1 LLHLFAL
8 LPAGPMSTSA
18 AAAAFT
24 TPAGLP
30 STSSSSSCASP
41 AKRARRIHST
51 RLGYGADSSSSSSS
65 PPVGESIYE
74 SVHRKEHEM
83 KQVKAMHT
91 STTDP
96 VIMAMSYADQSSDP
110 PLRLA
115 KALRRVYEDPCNP
128 SNPNAVSKSGDQ
140 SKRDRQLSEIG
151 MADLGMRRASM
162 VVDVK
167 RKSPRHKNRPLC
179 RFDDAGM
186 VAEAMVRLGCDA
198 VFINTDYGTYG
209 GDMSELKSAV
219 QRVRLASKTAAV
231 VMKDVVVDEIQLGL
245 AKEAGADAIVLMA
258 CVLGP
263 ALSNFLD
270 LATTI
275 GLETIVEC
283 HTRDEVQEALN
294 LMATNI
300 LVNNYDRIG
309 QQLHPD
315 QALKL
320 AGMFPGSGGPV
331 ICLATGG
338 LESSRQLKAHLD
350 AGYDG
355 VVVGRACMGSPRA
368 PELIRAVRDRTL
380 LPAEMSAWGI
390 DADFDLDGNLV
401 GDGTAASKRNLPSE
415 DDADVYQ

>member
-1 LLHLFAL
+1 
-8 LPAGPMSTSA
+8 
-18 AAAAFT
+18 
-24 TPAGLP
+24 
-30 STSSSSSCASP
+30 
-41 AKRARRIHST
+41 
-51 RLGYGADSSSSSSS
+51 
-65 PPVGESIYE
+65 
-74 SVHRKEHEM
+74 M

-115 KALRRVYEDPCNP
+115 KALRRVYEDPYNP
-128 SNPNAVSKSGDQ
+128 SNPNCVDKTGEQ
-140 SKRDRQLSEIG
+140 TNRDKKLSDIG

-167 RKSPRHKNRPLC
+167 RKSPRHKKPLC

-186 VAEAMVRLGCDA
+186 VADAMVRLGCDA
-198 VFINTDYGTYG
+198 VFVNTDFGGYG
-209 GDMSELKSAV
+209 GDMSELRSAV

-309 QQLHPD
+309 QQMHPD

-338 LESSRQLKAHLD
+338 LETSRQLKAHLD

-355 VVVGRACMGSPRA
+355 VVVGKACMGSPRA

-390 DADFDLDGNLV
+390 DADFDPDGNLV
-401 GDGTAASKRNLPSE
+401 ESLPSGRNVPSE

>member
-1 LLHLFAL
+1 MVSAL
-8 LPAGPMSTSA
+8 VLALISTGTIA
-18 AAAAFT
+18 TAAAFT
-24 TPAGLP
+24 FDGLQR
-30 STSSSSSCASP
+30 STARTNFAASSQFSSA
-41 AKRARRIHST
+41 AARPRRRRT
-51 RLGYGADSSSSSSS
+51 RLQYGSDL
-65 PPVGESIYE
+65 GESIYE
-74 SVHRKEHEM
+74 AVHRKEHEM

-115 KALRRVYEDPCNP
+115 KALRRVYEDPYNP
-128 SNPNAVSKSGDQ
+128 SNPNCVDKTGEQ
-140 SKRDRQLSEIG
+140 TNRDKKLSDIG

-167 RKSPRHKNRPLC
+167 RKSPRHKKPLC

-198 VFINTDYGTYG
+198 VFVNTDFGGYG
-209 GDMSELKSAV
+209 GDMSELRSAV

-309 QQLHPD
+309 QQMHPD

-338 LESSRQLKAHLD
+338 LETSRQLKAHLD

-390 DADFDLDGNLV
+390 DADFDPDGNLV
-401 GDGTAASKRNLPSE
+401 ESRPSGRNVPSE